1 MSMPPNL
8 FLLDHH
14 PQDCQATEGKESKG
28 EGDRLQ
34 VSVSFVCLSGWLPAC
49 ICLSAMFVC
58 CKLLLLLF
66 SRRVKSAVTFSSLSV
81 DELCDYVTSFE
92 HGKVQCVG
100 VGGGGDVP
108 GH

>member
-1 MSMPPNL
+1 
-8 FLLDHH
+8 
-14 PQDCQATEGKESKG
+14 
-28 EGDRLQ
+28 
-34 VSVSFVCLSGWLPAC
+34 
-49 ICLSAMFVC
+49 MFVC

-100 VGGGGDVP
+100 VGGGGMSLVINVRACKVVCRHDYTRF
-108 GH
+108 